1 MKATDIRLGD
11 LIEFKYDEIKLKGL
25 VTSID
30 KEQFKNNSPIMPT
43 DFAIF
48 TIRDE
53 DKNSSTYMDYIKYEE
68 RKMQNIHEVFELS
81 KPLTDR
87 EKQIINIYENH
98 ISNAY
103 GTVEDKVQDVRS
115 KIDEA
120 TYELAGVEAEV
131 FGDLEESLIEK
142 LEEQEADE
150 RRKSVEYYSGKR
162 KEIDWLRE
170 VK

>member
-11 LIEFKYDEIKLKGL
+11 LIDFKYDEIRVKGL

-30 KEQFKNNSPIMPT
+30 REQFKNNSPNIPT

-53 DKNSSTYMDYIKYEE
+53 DKNSSTYMEYIKYEE
-68 RKMQNIHEVFELS
+68 EKMKNIHEVLELT

-87 EKQIINIYENH
+87 EKQIINFYENH
-98 ISNAY
+98 ISNMYSA
-103 GTVEDKVQDVRS
+103 VEDRVQDVRS

-120 TYELAGVEAEV
+120 TYELSGVEAEV

-150 RRKSVEYYSGKR
+150 RRKSIEYYSGKR
-162 KEIDWLRE
+162 KEIDWLKE